1 LQVDDSALLDN
12 DGAGYTP
19 RLTETISRGKA
30 RRKSVQHCFPA
41 AISCGRGCWRPAA
54 PGCAALAIAN
64 RLRLVTTSE
73 NPYLVGLRLIGK
85 KVVVIGGGAVAQRR
99 LPLLMA
105 SGADVHVITRAAT
118 RAVEATA
125 MAGQV
130 TLSLRDYRDGDLT
143 GAWYAIAATDDPE
156 VNTAVVAE
164 ADRRR
169 IFCVRAD
176 IAVEGTAVTPA
187 SFDYAGLSVGVL
199 AGGEHRRSASIRSA
213 IREALQQGFIAAESA
228 DVVRGG
234 VALVGGGPGDPELIT
249 VRGRRLL
256 ARADV
261 VVADRLA
268 PPELLAELPPHVEVI
283 DAAKIPYGR
292 AMAQDAINSV
302 MIERARAGRFV
313 VRLKGGDPFVFARGY
328 EEVLACV
335 DAGIP
340 VTVVPGVTSAIAVPA
355 SVGVPVTHRAV
366 NHEFVVVSGHVAPGH
381 PESLVNWDAL
391 AAMSGTIVLLMAVER
406 IELFT
411 EALLKGGRTGDTPVL
426 VVQHGTTAAEHT
438 LRATLADAPEKIRSE
453 GIRPPAI
460 IVIGAVAAFG
470 T

>member
-1 LQVDDSALLDN
+1 MTDS
-12 DGAGYTP
+12 
-19 RLTETISRGKA
+19 
-30 RRKSVQHCFPA
+30 
-41 AISCGRGCWRPAA
+41 
-54 PGCAALAIAN
+54 
-64 RLRLVTTSE
+64 
-73 NPYLVGLRLIGK
+73 PYLVGLRLTGK
-85 KVVVIGGGAVAQRR
+85 KVVVVGGGTVAQRR
-99 LPLLMA
+99 LPLLVA
-105 SGADVHVITRAAT
+105 SGADVHVITRTAT
-118 RAVEATA
+118 RAVEA
-125 MAGQV
+125 MPRI
-130 TLSLRDYRDGDLT
+130 TLSLRDYRDGDLD
-143 GAWYAIAATDDPE
+143 GAWYAIAATNDPE
-156 VNTAVVAE
+156 VNAAVVAE

-176 IAVEGTAVTPA
+176 VAVEGSAVTPA

-199 AGGEHRRSASIRSA
+199 AGGEHRRSAAIRSA
-213 IREALQQGFIAAESA
+213 IREALQSGLVTAES
-228 DVVRGG
+228 DDIVRGS

-256 ARADV
+256 AQADV

-292 AMAQDAINSV
+292 AMAQDAINAA
-302 MIERARAGRFV
+302 MIDRAKAGQFV

-328 EEVLACV
+328 EEVLACT

-340 VTVVPGVTSAIAVPA
+340 VIVVPGVTSAIAVPA
-355 SVGVPVTHRAV
+355 MAGVPVTHRAV
-366 NHEFVVVSGHVAPGH
+366 NHEFVVVSGHIPPGH

-406 IELFT
+406 IEQFS
-411 EALLKGGRTGDTPVL
+411 EALLKGGRPADTPVL

-438 LRATLADAPEKIRSE
+438 LRATLGDAPEKIRAE

-460 IVIGAVAAFG
+460 IVIGAVAGFG
-470 T
+470 A

>member
-1 LQVDDSALLDN
+1 
-12 DGAGYTP
+12 
-19 RLTETISRGKA
+19 
-30 RRKSVQHCFPA
+30 
-41 AISCGRGCWRPAA
+41 
-54 PGCAALAIAN
+54 
-64 RLRLVTTSE
+64 VTTPE
-73 NPYLVGLRLIGK
+73 NPYLVGLRLTGK
-85 KVVVIGGGAVAQRR
+85 KVVVVGGGSVAQRR
-99 LPLLMA
+99 LPLLIA

-118 RAVEATA
+118 RAVEA
-125 MAGQV
+125 MSRI

-143 GAWYAIAATDDPE
+143 GAWYAIAATDDPD
-156 VNTAVVAE
+156 VNSAVVAE
-164 ADRRR
+164 ASRHR

-176 IAVEGTAVTPA
+176 IAVEGSAVTPA

-199 AGGEHRRSASIRSA
+199 AGGEHRRSAAIRSA
-213 IREALQQGFIAAESA
+213 IREALQRGVISAETS
-228 DVVRGG
+228 DVLHGG

-256 ARADV
+256 AQADV

-268 PPELLAELPPHVEVI
+268 PPELLSELPPHVEVI

-292 AMAQDAINSV
+292 AMAQDAINAL

-328 EEVLACV
+328 EELLACA

-340 VTVVPGVTSAIAVPA
+340 VTVVPGVTSATAVPA

-366 NHEFVVVSGHVAPGH
+366 NHEFVVVSGHIAPGH

-411 EALLKGGRTGDTPVL
+411 EALLKGGRPADTPVL
-426 VVQHGTTAAEHT
+426 VVQQGTTAAERT
-438 LRATLADAPEKIRSE
+438 LRATLDDAPEKIRSE

>member
-1 LQVDDSALLDN
+1 VSESA
-12 DGAGYTP
+12 
-19 RLTETISRGKA
+19 
-30 RRKSVQHCFPA
+30 
-41 AISCGRGCWRPAA
+41 
-54 PGCAALAIAN
+54 
-64 RLRLVTTSE
+64 
-73 NPYLVGLRLIGK
+73 YLVGLRLTGK
-85 KVVVIGGGAVAQRR
+85 KVVVVGGGTVAQRR
-99 LPLLMA
+99 LPLLVA

-118 RAVEATA
+118 RAVEA
-125 MAGQV
+125 MPRI
-130 TLSLRDYRDGDLT
+130 TLSLRDYRDGDLD
-143 GAWYAIAATDDPE
+143 GAWYAIAATNDPE
-156 VNTAVVAE
+156 VNVAVVAE

-176 IAVEGTAVTPA
+176 VAVEGSAVTPA

-199 AGGEHRRSASIRSA
+199 AGGEHRRSAAIRSA
-213 IREALQQGFIAAESA
+213 IREALQSGLITAES
-228 DVVRGG
+228 DDIVRGS

-256 ARADV
+256 AQADV

-292 AMAQDAINSV
+292 AMAQDAINAV
-302 MIERARAGRFV
+302 MIDRAKAGQFV

-328 EEVLACV
+328 EELLACTE
-335 DAGIP
+335 AGIQ
-340 VTVVPGVTSAIAVPA
+340 VLVVPGVTSAIAVPA
-355 SVGVPVTHRAV
+355 MAGVPVTHRAV
-366 NHEFVVVSGHVAPGH
+366 NHEFVVVSGHLPPGH

-406 IELFT
+406 IEQFS
-411 EALLKGGRTGDTPVL
+411 EALLKGGRPADTPVL

-438 LRATLADAPEKIRSE
+438 LRTTLGDAPEKIRAE

-460 IVIGAVAAFG
+460 IVIGPVAGFG
-470 T
+470 A

>member
-1 LQVDDSALLDN
+1 V
-12 DGAGYTP
+12 
-19 RLTETISRGKA
+19 TENA
-30 RRKSVQHCFPA
+30 
-41 AISCGRGCWRPAA
+41 
-54 PGCAALAIAN
+54 
-64 RLRLVTTSE
+64 
-73 NPYLVGLRLIGK
+73 YLVGVRLAGK
-85 KVVVIGGGAVAQRR
+85 KVVVVGGGTVAQRR
-99 LPLLMA
+99 LGLLIA
-105 SGADVHVITRAAT
+105 NDADIHVIARAAT
-118 RAVEATA
+118 PAVEA
-125 MAGQV
+125 MGDGSDNV
-130 TLSLRDYRDGDLT
+130 TLTLRDYRDGDLD

-156 VNTAVVAE
+156 VNAAIIDE

-176 IAVEGTAVTPA
+176 VAREGTAVTPA

-199 AGGEHRRSASIRSA
+199 AGGEHRRSAAFRSA
-213 IREALQQGFIAAESA
+213 IHEAMQKGVIVTDTDDSP
-228 DVVRGG
+228 DTRKGT

-249 VRGRRLL
+249 VRGRRML

-292 AMAQDAINSV
+292 AMAQDAINAV
-302 MIERARAGRFV
+302 LIERAKEGKFV

-328 EEVLACV
+328 EEVIALT

-355 SVGVPVTHRAV
+355 LAGVPVTHRAIT
-366 NHEFVVVSGHVAPGH
+366 HEFVVVSGHVAPGH

-406 IELFT
+406 IEQF
-411 EALLKGGRTGDTPVL
+411 AKVLLEGGRPADTPVL
-426 VVQHGTTAAEHT
+426 VVQHGTTAAQRT
-438 LRATLADAPEKIRSE
+438 LRTTLADAPDHIRSE
-453 GIRPPAI
+453 GVRPPAI
-460 IVIGAVAAFG
+460 IVIGPVAAFG
-470 T
+470 G